1 MRRYWYAA
9 ILLVAALAQ
18 AQAGQAYI
26 AVAANFIDTAKEIA
40 AAFKAHTGHDAIL
53 SSGSS
58 GQFYTQIKQQAPF
71 EVFLSADETRPKA
84 LAQEGEAVAGSRFTY
99 AVGQLVLWSRSE
111 ATVKDGDTLKNPA
124 LKKIAIA
131 NPVAAPYGA
140 AAIETLQALKL
151 YEVLKPKIVEGSSI
165 AQAFQF
171 VETGNADLGF
181 IALSQ
186 IITTSAGSRWQVPQH
201 LYTPIRQ
208 DAILLKRGERNEAA
222 IAFLAFLKHS
232 EARAIIGRHGYAFE

>member
-53 SSGSS
+53 SFGSS
-58 GQFYTQIKQQAPF
+58 GLFYTQIKQQAPF
-71 EVFLSADETRPKA
+71 EVFLSADEARPKA
-84 LAQEGEAVAGSRFTY
+84 LVQEGEAVAGSRFTY

-111 ATVKDGDTLKNPA
+111 ATVKGGDTLKNPA

-222 IAFLAFLKHS
+222 IAFLAFLKGP

>member
-1 MRRYWYAA
+1 MRKYLFSAVLS
-9 ILLVAALAQ
+9 IFSLAQ
-18 AQAGQAYI
+18 AHAAQTYI
-26 AVAANFIDTAKEIA
+26 AVAANFTDAAKEIA
-40 AAFKAHTGHDAIL
+40 QAFKASTGHDALL
-53 SSGSS
+53 SFGSS

-71 EVFLSADETRPKA
+71 EVFLSADDSRPKT
-84 LAQEGEAVAGSRFTY
+84 LVQEGAAVAGSQFTY

-111 ATVKDGDTLKNPA
+111 ATVKDEETLKNPA
-124 LKKIAIA
+124 WAKIAIA

-140 AAIETLQALKL
+140 AAIETLQALKI
-151 YEVLKPKIVEGSSI
+151 YEAVKPKIVEGSSI

-181 IALSQ
+181 VALSQ
-186 IITTSAGSRWQVPQH
+186 IIAKPAGSRWLVPQH

-208 DAILLKRGERNEAA
+208 DAVLLKRGEKSEAA
-222 IAFLAFLKHS
+222 TAFLAFLKGP